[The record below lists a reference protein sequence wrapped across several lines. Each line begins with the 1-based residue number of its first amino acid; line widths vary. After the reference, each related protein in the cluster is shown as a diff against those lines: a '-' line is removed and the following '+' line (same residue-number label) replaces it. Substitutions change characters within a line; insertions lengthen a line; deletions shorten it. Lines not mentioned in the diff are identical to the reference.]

1 MEAIIIISFIL
12 ILFYL
17 RYNPKLDISKTNDGG
32 ALLLWYDEWVEEEDR
47 YVRKYK
53 VLFKFK
59 NLWQNK

>member
-59 NLWQNK
+59 NL

>member
-17 RYNPKLDISKTNDGG
+17 RYNPKLDIAKTNDGD

-47 YVRKYK
+47 CVRKYK

-59 NLWQNK
+59 NL

>member
-17 RYNPKLDISKTNDGG
+17 RYNPKLDIAKTNNGSS
-32 ALLLWYDEWVEEEDR
+32 LLLWYDEWVEEEDR
-47 YVRKYK
+47 YVRRYK

-59 NLWQNK
+59 NL

>member
-1 MEAIIIISFIL
+1 MEAIIIIGFIL
-12 ILFYL
+12 VLLFP
-17 RYNPKLDISKTNDGG
+17 RYNPKLDIAKTNDGD

-59 NLWQNK
+59 NP

>member
-17 RYNPKLDISKTNDGG
+17 RYNPKLDIAKAYNGS
-32 ALLLWYDEWVEEEDR
+32 ALLLWYDEWVEEEDKC
-47 YVRKYK
+47 VRKYK

-59 NLWQNK
+59 NL

>member
-17 RYNPKLDISKTNDGG
+17 RYNPKLDIVITNGG
-32 ALLLWYDEWVEEEDR
+32 KALLLWYDEWVEEENR
-47 YVRKYK
+47 CVRKYK

-59 NLWQNK
+59 NL